1 MGAHYERLLAN
12 KGANGMGDK
21 KPKKLK
27 VDHIKDINN
36 ILSAE
41 VPGLNKCTIDTLE
54 HLYVAIQ
61 NIVEE

>member
-27 VDHIKDINN
+27 VDHIKDIK
-36 ILSAE
+36 IYDKIAFIR
-41 VPGLNKCTIDTLE
+41 KR
-54 HLYVAIQ
+54 
-61 NIVEE
+61 